1 MALGIGGIA
10 EEGPIAAAGG
20 PIGLAIWGVATV
32 LQILGG
38 LFGIFGGG
46 GGVTVADVQKLR
58 DDTNRAIDTS
68 YRFSWKVAFSIGAIM
83 NSLGWLWN
91 KVIKQLIT
99 RLATLAKTVSDTITK
114 VIVPAL
120 QTLQK
125 IRDLLNKLYDKFV
138 RPLLSYIQL
147 VRKYLQI
154 LKALHIPFA
163 DKLDGILA
171 RIQGKI
177 IAPYLWV
184 LRTVNG
190 YGRWI
195 NLIITAQGTIQRAVF
210 LNSHYRYQSTWVGMF
225 WNSQTSKQVAGKP
238 ATIDGVPVARDS
250 ATVTQDVADFASFD
264 GGNLAGVAEKS
275 ASIFREA
282 LSL

>member
-1 MALGIGGIA
+1 MQGLLSGA
-10 EEGPIAAAGG
+10 PIAAAGG
-20 PIGLAIWGVATV
+20 PIGMVLYGVAV
-32 LQILGG
+32 VAQILGG
-38 LFGIFGGG
+38 LFGIFSGS
-46 GGVTVADVQKLR
+46 GGVSLADVQKLR
-58 DDTNRAIDTS
+58 DDANRAIDAA
-68 YRFSWKVAFSIGAIM
+68 YLFSWKVAFSVGGIM
-83 NSLGWLWN
+83 NALGWAWN
-91 KVIKQLIT
+91 KILKQLIT
-99 RLATLAKTVSDTITK
+99 RLAALAKAVSDAITK
-114 VIVPAL
+114 VLVPAL

-138 RPLLSYIQL
+138 RPLLSYIQI

-154 LKALHIPFA
+154 LKALHVPFA

-210 LNSHYRYQSTWVGMF
+210 LNSHYRYQSTWVKMF
-225 WNSQTSKQVAGKP
+225 WNSQTSTQRGGQP
-238 ATIDGVPVARDS
+238 ATIVGVPVARDS
-250 ATVTQDVADFASFD
+250 ATVTQDVSDFAQFD
-264 GGNLAGVAEKS
+264 GGNLAPVAEQS

-282 LSL
+282 LGL

>member
-20 PIGLAIWGVATV
+20 PVGLILYGVGVA
-32 LQILGG
+32 LQLLGG
-38 LFGIFGGG
+38 LFGLFGGG
-46 GGVTVADVQKLR
+46 GGPTTADLQKLR
-58 DDTNRAIDTS
+58 DDTNRAVDLAT
-68 YRFSWKVAFSIGAIM
+68 RFAWKVAFSVGGIM
-83 NSLGWLWN
+83 NAFGWLWN
-91 KVIKQLIT
+91 KIIKQLIT
-99 RLATLAKTVSDTITK
+99 RVANLAKAIGDTISK
-114 VIVPAL
+114 VLVPAV

-125 IRDLLNKLYDKFV
+125 IRDLLNKLYDKFL
-138 RPLLSYIQL
+138 RPILAYIQI

-195 NLIITAQGTIQRAVF
+195 NLIITAGGVLQRPLF
-210 LNSHYRYQSTWVGMF
+210 TNSHFRYQSTAVGMF
-225 WNSQTSKQVAGKP
+225 WNSQTSTKRGGAPYDVAIIP
-238 ATIDGVPVARDS
+238 EQRDATIVASDF
-250 ATVTQDVADFASFD
+250 ADFARTD
-264 GGNLAGVAEKS
+264 GGYYAETAARSQAIVRQGLA
-275 ASIFREA
+275 
-282 LSL
+282 L